1 MRKPR
6 TSTGDKEFRF
16 FVTGTDTGAGKTE
29 AACALLALLAD
40 GDLHP
45 AAMKPYESGCIDRRR
60 PADALAMKAVA
71 QCDNLPAHVSPYRYR
86 TPLTPGM
93 AAAQHAGSRPGPV
106 CTAPSPLL
114 QTLTNESLQTNG

>member
-1 MRKPR
+1 M
-6 TSTGDKEFRF
+6 SGEAFRF
-16 FVTGTDTGAGKTE
+16 FVTGTGTGTGTDTGLGKTE
-29 AACALLALLAD
+29 AARTLLSLLAEA
-40 GDLHP
+40 GLHP
-45 AAMKPYESGCIDRRR
+45 AGMKLYESGCIERRR

-71 QCDNLPAHVSPYRYR
+71 QCDDLPAHVSPYRYR

-106 CTAPSPLL
+106 CAGPSPLL